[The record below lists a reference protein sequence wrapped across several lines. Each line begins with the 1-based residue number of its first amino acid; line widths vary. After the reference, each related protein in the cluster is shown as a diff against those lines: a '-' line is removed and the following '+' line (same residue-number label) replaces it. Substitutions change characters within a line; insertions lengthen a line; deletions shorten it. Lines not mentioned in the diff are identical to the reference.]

1 MDFDLPDAL
10 SDFQIIG
17 FRCTLFNDPEKSLE
31 INSGKLLVPWA
42 NSTNVTIDRYD
53 CRGYLHDLSEYDA
66 DHVIHRQGF
75 QTTEELTT
83 EEMCNY
89 ERYLELQ
96 TDIHEEQIFQ
106 EEERKRE
113 EEALKETYGAVGFSY
128 DENKTGKEPD
138 TDNNGRT
145 TPTSNPDQNQSSKEF
160 EGEAYVCPP
169 ELILPP
175 DLILP
180 EFDRQAAIIEKTAIF
195 IARNNAQ
202 MEIVLKT
209 KQSNNP
215 QFKFLNYDDKLN
227 PFYKELVKLIKSGR
241 YIPRHRPH
249 TSDSSKT
256 DIDSNRNDTNPDEPY
271 ELKLPKVDISN
282 TPYASL
288 INRFKKSS
296 GEEITSNSSEIQN
309 VSDNTNVSSDN
320 QKDSSVSENI
330 FQEPNKAEQCFNV
343 SAMTN
348 EDFERCYQE
357 YYRHYYSYYYMH
369 YSSSAVS
376 TGDVANEAWVV
387 SESARAAAT
396 AALAAVNAVRQSQ
409 LVSSSSPSSPPAELR
424 SIIDKMA
431 EYVARNGDEFQH
443 VVKSKKQDD
452 PRFAFLQT
460 DHIHHNYYLAKKK
473 EFAAKFGKNEPEDVA
488 SAPASNT
495 SEFKSNK
502 QHFISSF
509 NANHLA
515 YCSFP
520 LFLAKNQEVKREKS
534 PLCST
539 VKNKSISF
547 RLTKS
552 SSSSRL
558 KEMEETASTTA
569 AVNDDEKPVVVAAN
583 TLHPSASYNILP
595 GICSYTSETES

>member
-1 MDFDLPDAL
+1 
-10 SDFQIIG
+10 
-17 FRCTLFNDPEKSLE
+17 
-31 INSGKLLVPWA
+31 
-42 NSTNVTIDRYD
+42 
-53 CRGYLHDLSEYDA
+53 
-66 DHVIHRQGF
+66 
-75 QTTEELTT
+75 
-83 EEMCNY
+83 
-89 ERYLELQ
+89 
-96 TDIHEEQIFQ
+96 
-106 EEERKRE
+106 
-113 EEALKETYGAVGFSY
+113 
-128 DENKTGKEPD
+128 
-138 TDNNGRT
+138 
-145 TPTSNPDQNQSSKEF
+145 
-160 EGEAYVCPP
+160 
-169 ELILPP
+169 
-175 DLILP
+175 
-180 EFDRQAAIIEKTAIF
+180 
-195 IARNNAQ
+195 

-495 SEFKSNK
+495 T
-502 QHFISSF
+502 
-509 NANHLA
+509 
-515 YCSFP
+515 
-520 LFLAKNQEVKREKS
+520 KNQEVKREKS

-595 GICSYTSETES
+595 GICSYTSETESEEEQRG